1 MRAKKWAF
9 KWIIFT
15 TFLFM
20 MLLVPNVKAE
30 ETSKQYGILIAGE
43 DGSYTFYDLNL
54 AVGNQ
59 RIELNST
66 GKVMI
71 PLRKVCSYLPGVT
84 YQFDF
89 TNRTAT
95 IINETT
101 GKKLVLPEH
110 KKYAYLYA
118 KGVTKGTKVSLGAKS
133 YASADSKAL
142 MVSLSSLKYI
152 LNKTTGY
159 HYYNEKAIRA
169 AGYDQEAFQ
178 GIIVYNLNKK
188 VSSLPLATKV
198 KYASQ
203 QLADNVV
210 TVTIPEGYSVA
221 QIVNRLV
228 SKGVCVSTSA
238 LFQAVENVDLST
250 YSMFDGRMVDESVC
264 FALEGYLY
272 PDTYEFYKNSS
283 PSDVIAKILN
293 HSNRVLTAYT
303 EAAKKQGFSLEDIL
317 CIASII
323 EKEASTT
330 TDCAKVSS
338 VLHQRLKKGRK
349 LQCDCSIYYV
359 ERYIK
364 PYITGDENRYNS
376 FYNTYKCSALP
387 SGPICSPGK
396 KSITAA
402 LNPSDE
408 ALLYFAT
415 DDEGVYY
422 YAANDEEWLLMKQ
435 QIEARN
441 TELEELNSESGV
453 EP

>member
-1 MRAKKWAF
+1 MRGKKRAF
-9 KWIIFT
+9 KWIT
-15 TFLFM
+15 LTAFLFMM

-30 ETSKQYGILIAGE
+30 EASRQYGILIAGE

-66 GKVMI
+66 GRVMI
-71 PLRKVCSYLPGVT
+71 PLKKVCSYLSGLS

-89 TNRTAT
+89 TSRTAT

-101 GKKLVLPEH
+101 GKKLVLPEN
-110 KKYAYLYA
+110 KKYGYLYA
-118 KGVTKGTKVSLGAKS
+118 KGATKGSKVSLGAQS
-133 YASADSKAL
+133 YVSSDSNAM

-169 AGYDQEAFQ
+169 SGYDQESLK
-178 GIIVYNLNKK
+178 GIMVYNVNKK
-188 VSSLPLATKV
+188 VSSLPLATNV
-198 KYASQ
+198 QYVSQ
-203 QLADNVV
+203 PFADNVV
-210 TVTIPEGYSVA
+210 SVTIPEGYSVA

-228 SKGVCVSTSA
+228 GKGVCVSTSA
-238 LFQAVENVDLST
+238 LFQAVENVDFSK
-250 YSMFDGRMVDESVC
+250 YSMFDGRVVDESIC
-264 FALEGYLY
+264 FSLEGYLY

-293 HSNRVLTAYT
+293 HSDSILSSYT
-303 EAAKKQGFSLEDIL
+303 ETAKKQGFSLDDIL
-317 CIASII
+317 SIASII

-338 VLHQRLKKGRK
+338 VLRERLNRGMK
-349 LQCDCSIYYV
+349 LQCDCTIYYV

-364 PYITGDENRYNS
+364 PYIAGDENRYNT
-376 FYNTYKCSALP
+376 FYNTYKCSSLP
-387 SGPICSPGK
+387 AGPICSPGK
-396 KSITAA
+396 KAITAA

-422 YAANDEEWLLMKQ
+422 YAANDEEWLLMRQ

-441 TELEELNSESGV
+441 AELAELNSESDV
-453 EP
+453 E